1 MSIVH
6 ISVTYK
12 TKTWSLIPHL
22 RKTVNKSYGI
32 LFQEMKKKC
41 YRKSRH
47 LDFLEI
53 ILKSINLST
62 IYSCGLDF
70 KLFSSRTNCVG
81 LISMTRTNVR
91 T

>member
-1 MSIVH
+1 MMSIVH

-41 YRKSRH
+41 YRKSRN

-53 ILKSINLST
+53 ILKSIFPQYINVVLTLSFFR
-62 IYSCGLDF
+62 LE
-70 KLFSSRTNCVG
+70 
-81 LISMTRTNVR
+81 LIALVLYQ
-91 T
+91 

>member
-1 MSIVH
+1 MMSIVH

-41 YRKSRH
+41 YRKR
-47 LDFLEI
+47 D
-53 ILKSINLST
+53 ILISW
-62 IYSCGLDF
+62 
-70 KLFSSRTNCVG
+70 KLF
-81 LISMTRTNVR
+81 
-91 T
+91 